1 MTSIADSSVSI
12 QTSSESVPSP
22 PCWLGEVVLIVE
34 YLCKQGV
41 LTAINERVRFARR
54 RIGHYEVI
62 DFLAVLFGYAIS
74 GERTLEAFYERLMP
88 WAQIFMAL
96 FNREQLPSRSALSR
110 FLASF
115 TPVAVEALRALFL
128 EDLLARPLTKERQR
142 GELQDRAGRQWEVF
156 DIDGTREAGRQRA
169 LPKTEDLPPAHRRLD
184 EVCAAGYTGHKRGEV
199 VRTRTVV
206 SQAHTS
212 QWLGSFG
219 NKGNGEYR
227 KELERAL
234 GVIRCYLAAHGLSQ
248 AHALLRLDGLYGT
261 GAVIADLAGLLVN
274 GVKSG
279 HISAQMVGNRR

>member
-1 MTSIADSSVSI
+1 
-12 QTSSESVPSP
+12 
-22 PCWLGEVVLIVE
+22 
-34 YLCKQGV
+34 
-41 LTAINERVRFARR
+41 
-54 RIGHYEVI
+54 
-62 DFLAVLFGYAIS
+62 
-74 GERTLEAFYERLMP
+74 
-88 WAQIFMAL
+88 
-96 FNREQLPSRSALSR
+96 
-110 FLASF
+110 
-115 TPVAVEALRALFL
+115 
-128 EDLLARPLTKERQR
+128 
-142 GELQDRAGRQWEVF
+142 
-156 DIDGTREAGRQRA
+156 